1 MNHTLLTLCVAIVLV
16 GCATGNSLSVR
27 EKKADIYFNA
37 GTEDLRAGR
46 NTEALSSLL
55 QAVKLMPDSPN
66 YWNNLGLA
74 YNGKKEFLK
83 AEESWKKALS
93 VDSEFT
99 DAKVNLGSLYLNQK
113 KLRESELLFRDALK
127 DLVYPHA
134 AQIHYNLSLL
144 YSQWK
149 KAPLVEQ
156 QLRLAVK
163 NNDSFCPAWYLLAKI
178 EKDRGDFVSAEK
190 SFTKAVS
197 GTCFNN
203 PEVHYEISSLHL
215 KNKEMVKA
223 KAKLIEIIQLF
234 PQSDWA
240 KKAEITLNM
249 IR

>member
-1 MNHTLLTLCVAIVLV
+1 MNHPLLTLCVAIFLA
-16 GCATGNSLSVR
+16 GCATGNSLSVS

-46 NTEALSSLL
+46 YTEALSSLL
-55 QAVKLMPDSPN
+55 QAVKLISDSPS

-74 YNGKKEFLK
+74 YGGKKEYTK
-83 AEESWKKALS
+83 AEESWKKALA
-93 VDSEFT
+93 VDSQFT
-99 DAKVNLGSLYLNQK
+99 DAKVNLGALYLNQK
-113 KLRESELLFRDALK
+113 KLRESELLFREALK
-127 DLVYPHA
+127 DLVYPSA

-149 KAPLVEQ
+149 KAPLVEKHLQ
-156 QLRLAVK
+156 LAVRA
-163 NNDSFCPAWYLLAKI
+163 NDAFCPAWYQLAKI
-178 EKDRGDFVSAEK
+178 QKERGDFINAEK
-190 SFTKAVS
+190 SFTKSVS

-215 KNKEMVKA
+215 RNKEIVKA